1 MSSFIADDFV
11 VESKDSLIPL
21 YESLLNREINSSED
35 FRHFLKDVS
44 DLESTISEDM
54 AWRYIKMTCDTQDKE
69 IEQRYLFFV
78 QEIQPAIAPYDD
90 KINQKIV
97 SCSYCAELE
106 QSPEY
111 AIYFRGLKS
120 AVELFREEN
129 IPLQAELQSLA
140 QQYASIMGAMSIT
153 YQNKEFTLQQAS
165 NFLMETDRNVR
176 EEVWKLL
183 RDRRKQDIAAL
194 EDIFDKMVSLRHK
207 VAQNSG
213 FANYRDYMFKAL
225 GRFDY
230 TVQDCENFHNAI
242 AKVVVPLLREITGN
256 RKKALGY
263 DVLKPWDTAVDPYG
277 RNPLKPFESG
287 NELLAKS
294 KLCFEDLDTFFSNCL
309 NTMEQK
315 HLFDLESRIGKAPGG
330 YNYPLAKTNLPFIF
344 MNASGNLRDVETMVH
359 EGGHAIHSFL
369 MAPLELNAFKNTPS
383 EVAELASMSME
394 LLSMK
399 SWSRFMDGNDL
410 NRAKTEQL
418 EGIIS
423 TLPWI
428 ATVDAFQHW
437 IYTHPDHNREERKAK
452 WLELNNM
459 FGTGM
464 VDYTGYE
471 EALEYG
477 WHKQLHIFE
486 VPFYYIEYGFAQLG
500 AIGVWKNFSEN
511 EIQGLQQY
519 KEALKL
525 GYTRGIPEIY
535 KTAGVQ
541 FDFSEQ
547 YLNKLFGFVSEK
559 LHSYH

>member
-21 YESLLNREINSSED
+21 YESLLNRTINSSED
-35 FRHFLKDVS
+35 FKHFLKDVS

-69 IEQRYLFFV
+69 TEQRYLFFV

-97 SCSYCAELE
+97 SSAYCAELE
-106 QSPEY
+106 QWPEY
-111 AIYFRGLKS
+111 AIYFRGLRS

-153 YQNKEFTLQQAS
+153 YQGKEFTLQQAS

-183 RDRRKQDIAAL
+183 RERRRQDIESL
-194 EDIFDKMVSLRHK
+194 EDIFDKMVSLRHR
-207 VAQNSG
+207 VAQNAG
-213 FANYRDYMFKAL
+213 FPNYRDYMFKAL

-230 TVQDCENFHNAI
+230 TVQDCEKFHNAI
-242 AKVVVPLLREITGN
+242 AEVVVPILRAITQN
-256 RKKALGY
+256 RKTALGY
-263 DVLKPWDTAVDPYG
+263 EVLKPWDTAVDPQG
-277 RNPLKPFESG
+277 RKPLKPFETG
-287 NELLAKS
+287 EELLAKS

-399 SWSRFMDGNDL
+399 SWSRFMAGTDL

-418 EGIIS
+418 EGIVS

-437 IYTHPDHNREERKAK
+437 IYTHPNHNREERKAK
-452 WLELNNM
+452 WLELNRI

-500 AIGVWKNFSEN
+500 AIGVWKNFSED
-511 EIQGLQQY
+511 ETLGLKQY

-547 YLNKLFGFVSEK
+547 YLHSLFGFVSEK
-559 LHSYH
+559 LNSYH

>member
-1 MSSFIADDFV
+1 MDNFIPENFV

-21 YESLLNREINSSED
+21 YESLLNREITNLNE
-35 FRHFLKDVS
+35 FTLFLKDVS
-44 DLESTISEDM
+44 DLESMVSEDM
-54 AWRYIKMTCDTQDKE
+54 AWRYIHMTCDTQNKE
-69 IEQRYLFFV
+69 IEAKYLTFV

-90 KINQKIV
+90 KINNKIIGTEF
-97 SCSYCAELE
+97 YKELE
-106 QSPEY
+106 SKTEY
-111 AIYFRGLKS
+111 AIYFRGIKS

-140 QQYASIMGAMSIT
+140 QQYSSIMGAMSIT
-153 YQNKEFTLQQAS
+153 YKDKEYTLQQAS
-165 NFLMETDRNVR
+165 NFLQETDRSVR
-176 EEVWKLL
+176 KEVWELI
-183 RDRRKQDIAAL
+183 RERRKVDIDACEEL
-194 EDIFDKMVSLRHK
+194 FDQMVKLRHQ
-207 VAQNSG
+207 VALNAG
-213 FANYRDYMFKAL
+213 FDNFRDYMFKAM

-230 TVQDCENFHNAI
+230 SVKDCEDFHQAI
-242 AKVVVPLLREITGN
+242 ATAVVPLLKEITAK
-256 RKKALGY
+256 RKELLGY
-263 DVLKPWDTAVDPYG
+263 ETLKPWDTGVDPLG
-277 RNPLKPFESG
+277 RAPLKPFATG
-287 NELLAKS
+287 AELLEKT
-294 KLCFEDLDTFFSNCL
+294 KYCFNDLNPFFRNCLDT
-309 NTMEQK
+309 MESK
-315 HLFDLESRIGKAPGG
+315 KLFDLESRMGKAPGG

-399 SWSRFMDGNDL
+399 AWNHFLEGDNL
-410 NRAKTEQL
+410 NRAKIEQL

-428 ATVDAFQHW
+428 ATVDSFQHW
-437 IYTHPDHNREERKAK
+437 IYTHPTHSRAERKAK
-452 WLELNNM
+452 WLEITER
-459 FGTGM
+459 FGTGL
-464 VDYTGYE
+464 VDYSGYE
-471 EALEYG
+471 EALEYS

-500 AIGVWKNFSEN
+500 AIGVWKNFTEN
-511 EIQGLQQY
+511 ETAALDKY
-519 KEALKL
+519 KQALTL

-541 FDFSEQ
+541 FEFSEA
-547 YLNKLFGFVSEK
+547 YLQNLFQFVGNN